1 MRVNAPV
8 LADKGL
14 IKMVIEGAM
23 EGELDDHLGYARHDA
38 AGRYGANS
46 RDGCC
51 GCSTNSPPP
60 AT

>member
-1 MRVNAPV
+1 M